1 MAEAE
6 VVALSPKIQQRQRRT
21 RDLLLRESAALFVAQ
36 GFENVS
42 VEDILAASGIARSS
56 FYRFFSN
63 REDVLANIVRP
74 VFQRGLTE
82 LTAIPC
88 DHGEAIVTGI
98 LTAYLKLWRR
108 SPNALRL
115 ASRAGG
121 VHFALFKDVHN
132 EFRRRLEELVKL
144 ASHQNILRNNN
155 PDYSARLIARVAVPT
170 LEVYSGDPN
179 REQLFMNSMKGLLLK
194 SETNS

>member
-1 MAEAE
+1 VPEAN
-6 VVALSPKIQQRQRRT
+6 VVALSPKIEQRKRRT
-21 RDLLLRESAALFVAQ
+21 RDLLLRESAALFVTR

-42 VEDILAASGIARSS
+42 VEDILAATGMARSS

-74 VFQRGLTE
+74 VFERGSIE
-82 LTAIPC
+82 LTAIPA
-88 DHGEAIVTGI
+88 HQGERIVTGI
-98 LTAYLKLWRR
+98 LKAYLQLWRR

-115 ASRAGG
+115 STRVGG
-121 VHFALFKDVHN
+121 VHFSLFKDVHN
-132 EFRRRLEELVKL
+132 EFRRRLEELVRL
-144 ASHQNILRNNN
+144 ASRENILRNNN

-179 REQLFMNSMKGLLLK
+179 REQLFMSSMKGLLLT